1 MGSTGG
7 RLTMFES
14 SNGAATLTE
23 ASRSAIARMQRVNP
37 AADPLGRLPGVAPER
52 IPRHIAI
59 IMDGNGR
66 WASERGLPRIR
77 GHEAGAESVRA
88 VIEELGPLGVEA
100 LTIYSFS
107 TENWKRPADEVAA
120 LMSLSLRYMQAE
132 RELLIRNNIRFRP
145 IGRRDGLPAEV
156 LDALDATVE
165 ATRRCTGPTLCIAM
179 NYSGRSEIVDAAR
192 ALARAAADGMI
203 HPEDIDESSVE
214 AALTTAG
221 LPDPDLLIRTSG
233 ERRISNFLLWQI
245 SYAEI
250 HVTDVLWP
258 DFRAADLHTAIRD
271 YASRR
276 RRFGGVEP
284 G

>member
-1 MGSTGG
+1 MGSTGEHS
-7 RLTMFES
+7 MVVES
-14 SNGAATLTE
+14 SATAETLTD
-23 ASRSAIARMQRVNP
+23 ASRSAIARMRRLNP
-37 AADPLGRLPGVAPER
+37 DADPVGRLPGVAPER

-66 WASERGLPRIR
+66 WAAERGLPRIR
-77 GHEAGAESVRA
+77 GHEVGAESVRA

-100 LTIYSFS
+100 LTLYSFS
-107 TENWKRPADEVAA
+107 TENWKRPADEIAA
-120 LMSLSLRYMQAE
+120 LMALSLKYMRAE
-132 RELLIRNNIRFRP
+132 RELLIRHNIRFRP
-145 IGRRDGLPAEV
+145 IGRREGLPSEV
-156 LDALDATVE
+156 LDELDATVE

-192 ALARAAADGMI
+192 ALARAAVDGMI
-203 HPEDIDESSVE
+203 RPEDIDDSSIE

-258 DFRAADLHTAIRD
+258 DFRAADLHAAIRD